1 MPLRGLL
8 WRVSIKVMHAALDRV
23 KVDRYHHPL
32 PRTERSFFIAQIPI
46 ATSWAL
52 NVMGRKGKNMKTN
65 WRLMA
70 EDDGAAGG
78 GATPPDGGDGGT
90 NGGDGDNKPMTFD
103 EMLAS
108 NPEYQKEFD
117 RRTTK
122 GINTAVTK
130 ERDRLNKLHNDQLT
144 EQQRLANM
152 TEDEK
157 RAYQDQK
164 REKELADREAK
175 ITRRELE
182 AEAKNILADKGLPV
196 AFAGLL
202 DYSNADTVKSSI
214 EAIEKEWAPAIES
227 TVEDRLKGGKPP
239 KDASTESNS
248 KGDIKLNEVR
258 GFMKQF

>member
-1 MPLRGLL
+1 MNA
-8 WRVSIKVMHAALDRV
+8 V
-23 KVDRYHHPL
+23 
-32 PRTERSFFIAQIPI
+32 
-46 ATSWAL
+46 
-52 NVMGRKGKNMKTN
+52 GRKGRHMFIN
-65 WRLMA
+65 RHFA
-70 EDDGAAGG
+70 FDEDDGSAGG
-78 GATPPDGGDGGT
+78 AAATPEPAA
-90 NGGDGDNKPMTFD
+90 DNEPKPMTFD

-144 EQQRLANM
+144 EAQRLASM

-182 AEAKNILADKGLPV
+182 AEAKNTLADKKLPV
-196 AFAGLL
+196 SFARLL
-202 DYSNADTVKSSI
+202 NYESAETVKQSI
-214 EAIEKEWAPAIES
+214 EALEEEWAPAIEG
-227 TVEDRLKGGKPP
+227 TVNERLKGGKPL
-239 KDASTESNS
+239 KDAGTEGNS
-248 KGDIKLNEVR
+248 KGDVKLNEVR
-258 GFMKQF
+258 GFMKR

>member
-1 MPLRGLL
+1 
-8 WRVSIKVMHAALDRV
+8 
-23 KVDRYHHPL
+23 
-32 PRTERSFFIAQIPI
+32 
-46 ATSWAL
+46 
-52 NVMGRKGKNMKTN
+52 MGRRTCWGGKETDMSKYLLNSF
-65 WRLMA
+65 RFSP
-70 EDDGAAGG
+70 DDGADGG
-78 GATPPDGGDGGT
+78 GATPPGDTGTGSDT
-90 NGGDGDNKPMTFD
+90 NGGADDDKPMTFD

-108 NPEYQKEFD
+108 NPEFQKEFD
-117 RRTTK
+117 RRQTK

-144 EQQRLANM
+144 EAQRLASM

-182 AEAKNILADKGLPV
+182 AEAKNTLADKGLP
-196 AFAGLL
+196 ASFADLL
-202 DYSNADTVKSSI
+202 NYESADTVKSGI
-214 EAIEKEWAPAIES
+214 EALEKEWAPAIED
-227 TVEDRLKGGKPP
+227 TVNDRLRGSKPP
-239 KDASTESNS
+239 KDAGTESDS